1 MSSRRYD
8 TNGEVN
14 SPGLL
19 KSSMRSL
26 SIVAGGIDYEVE
38 SPGNDHN
45 EGVVGEDERYAL
57 HEHERRQFSFS

>member
-1 MSSRRYD
+1 MA
-8 TNGEVN
+8 EVN
-14 SPGLL
+14 SPGLR
-19 KSSMRSL
+19 KSSRRSL
-26 SIVAGGIDYEVE
+26 STVAGGNEDEMG